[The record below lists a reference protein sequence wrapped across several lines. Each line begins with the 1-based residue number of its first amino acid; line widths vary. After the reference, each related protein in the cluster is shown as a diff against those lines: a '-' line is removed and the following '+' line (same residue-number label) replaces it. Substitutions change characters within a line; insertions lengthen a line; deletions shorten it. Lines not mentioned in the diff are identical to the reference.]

1 MEMNMPPATE
11 PGSPATPELTE
22 DTDAGY
28 TLCVHVGQDGQLSA
42 GLEGGAMDSA
52 PDIKTALTRILEI
65 YKNEGKMAADEGDAQ
80 FAAGYASRGGMA

>member
-42 GLEGGAMDSA
+42 GLEGGAMD
-52 PDIKTALTRILEI
+52 
-65 YKNEGKMAADEGDAQ
+65 
-80 FAAGYASRGGMA
+80 